1 MIKLVDYQRTLP
13 VLPHTLQTN
22 DYLVPD
28 LVLEWGKLVGV
39 QASAEAGNWSAP
51 DTHLETIARYRELC
65 RTAALLLQVHRV
77 TAIGTEALESAKHRW
92 ATKIDPWVAL
102 DSRVTSVFQA
112 YRQEEAELIPGRAE
126 KLWAALE
133 SRCLAVTGQSLDEVL
148 A

>member
-1 MIKLVDYQRTLP
+1 MIKLSDYQKTLP

-39 QASAEAGNWSAP
+39 QASAQASSWSAP
-51 DTHLETIARYRELC
+51 DVHMETVARYRELC
-65 RTAALLLQVHRV
+65 RTTALLLQVHGIKQPSQE
-77 TAIGTEALESAKHRW
+77 AIDSAKHRW
-92 ATKIDPWVAL
+92 AVKIDSYVAL
-102 DSRVTSVFQA
+102 EARVSAVHQA
-112 YRQEEAELIPGRAE
+112 YRQDETEQIAPRAE

-133 SRCLAVTGQSLDEVL
+133 TRCLSVTGQSLDEVL

>member
-1 MIKLVDYQRTLP
+1 MIKLTDYQKTLP

-39 QASAEAGNWSAP
+39 QASAVAGDWSAP

-65 RTAALLLQVHRV
+65 RTAALLLQAHHVS
-77 TAIGTEALESAKHRW
+77 TIGAEALESTKHRW

-102 DSRVTSVFQA
+102 DARVSSVFQS
-112 YRQEEAELIPGRAE
+112 YRQEEGNLIPAKAE